1 MNTKANTD
9 KVLVTLNGVAY
20 TYRFDMGA
28 LLVYEQLVGSIP
40 EKLQKP
46 QRLTMVMHYACMY
59 GGEGFAMSFDEFC
72 AAINSVEVLN
82 ALREAAAIEE
92 KRWQARNI
100 ANANAETED
109 EKNTDTAKKK

>member
-1 MNTKANTD
+1 MNAKTNAD
-9 KVLVTLNGVAY
+9 KVQVTLNGVAY
-20 TYRFDMGA
+20 TYRLDMGA

-40 EKLQKP
+40 EELQKP
-46 QRLTMVMHYACMY
+46 QRLAMVMHYACMY

-72 AAINSVEVLN
+72 AAINTVEVLN

-100 ANANAETED
+100 ANAESED
-109 EKNTDTAKKK
+109 EQNTDTAKKK